1 MIRRSALFMPGN
13 HPGMLLS
20 AAILGADSVILDLED
35 AVALN
40 AKDSARILVREAIQS
55 LDFNQVEVMVRI
67 NPVGSFDWQKDL
79 DHIVQA
85 KPDCIMIPKAAK
97 EDLQAVEAYVSK
109 LEEQHQLTHRCQ
121 FFLIAET
128 AYGVETLVET
138 LRASNRIAGVLLG
151 AEDLTADMG
160 IARTKGGQEIA
171 YARAKVA
178 MACQAFHVQ
187 AMDTPFTDVEDFA
200 GLRQDTIYAK
210 SIGMK
215 GKALINPRQVD
226 IVHEVFAP
234 TAEEITYAQTILTLH
249 QQAQE
254 EGIGVFS
261 YQGKM
266 VDLPIL
272 LRAQSIMDQ
281 ARKLGLKR

>member
-1 MIRRSALFMPGN
+1 MMRRSALFMPGN

-55 LDFNQVEVMVRI
+55 LAFGDVEVMVRI
-67 NPVGSFDWQKDL
+67 NPVGSLYWQKDL
-79 DHIVQA
+79 DHIVLAQ
-85 KPDCIMIPKAAK
+85 PDCIMIPKAAK
-97 EDLQAVEAYVSK
+97 EDVEQVEAYVAK
-109 LEEQHQLTHRCQ
+109 LEEQHQISHRCQ

-128 AYGVETLVET
+128 AYGIETLTET
-138 LRASNRIAGVLLG
+138 LRASKRIAGVLLG

-160 IARTKGGQEIA
+160 IVRTKAGHEIA

-178 MACQAFHVQ
+178 MACQAFQVQ
-187 AMDTPFTDVEDFA
+187 AMDTPFTDVDDIE
-200 GLRQDTIYAK
+200 GLYQDTLYAK

-215 GKALINPRQVD
+215 GKALIHPRQVD
-226 IVHEVFAP
+226 AVHEVFAP
-234 TAEEITYAQTILTLH
+234 NAEEVAYAKMILAL
-249 QQAQE
+249 QE
-254 EGIGVFS
+254 KASKEGVGVFS

-266 VDLPIL
+266 VDLPII
-272 LRAQSIMDQ
+272 LRAQSILKQ
-281 ARKLGLKR
+281 ARKLGLK